1 MTSWKKSPAAV
12 LITLIVLHVMAQIDR
27 NMLLGFSPQITK
39 DLMLTNGQYG
49 FLVGAVWVLSF
60 GVMAVF
66 LGSLADRFS
75 RPRVIAAGILIWSI
89 CTAASGHAHD
99 FEQMALARFF
109 VATGEAALVPTAVA
123 LLVELFSEQRRGTAI
138 GTFFI
143 GIPVGIGLSFLLA
156 GSLGASLGWRSTY
169 TVLGIVGAVIALPLA
184 FLREDRGQG
193 REKNATPQRGEP
205 FVAQMSAMLRVV
217 GHNRALLLALVGFV
231 LFHMVFAGFAF
242 TQLWM
247 VRERGFN
254 AASIA
259 KTIGALQIV
268 VGVLGCVMGGV
279 LSDRLA
285 RRFAGGHA
293 SFMVLLIALCAPFMI
308 AYRFVPAGSPLFYV
322 GMCAGFFLPLA
333 LYGPG
338 NTLLQALVPA
348 NMRATI
354 TGFTMLLLNVFALAG
369 GSVAAGMASDYLVKR
384 GSTHALTIVLLATDI
399 LTLSSGLLFWLVARQ
414 VRQGRVAL
422 DLSSGSAVLAH

>member
-12 LITLIVLHVMAQIDR
+12 LITLIVLSVMAQIDR
-27 NMLLGFSPQITK
+27 NMLLGFSPQITR

-75 RPRVIAAGILIWSI
+75 RPRVIAAGMLIWSV
-89 CTAASGHAHD
+89 CTAASGHAHN

-109 VATGEAALVPTAVA
+109 VATGEAALVPAAVA

-138 GTFFI
+138 GIFFI
-143 GIPVGIGLSFLLA
+143 GIPVGTGLSFLLA
-156 GSLGASLGWRSTY
+156 GHLGASLGWRSTY
-169 TVLGIVGAVIALPLA
+169 TVLGIVGVVMALPLA
-184 FLREDRGQG
+184 FLREERGQG
-193 REKNATPQRGEP
+193 REQNATPQRGEP
-205 FVAQMSAMLRVV
+205 FVAQMRAMLRVV
-217 GHNRALLLALVGFV
+217 GQNHALLLALVGFV
-231 LFHMVFAGFAF
+231 LFHMVYASFAF

-247 VRERGFN
+247 VRERGFD

-268 VGVLGCVMGGV
+268 FGILGGVVGGV

-285 RRFAGGHA
+285 RRFAGGRA

-333 LYGPG
+333 LYGPSM
-338 NTLLQALVPA
+338 TLLQALVPA
-348 NMRATI
+348 NMRASL
-354 TGFTMLLLNVFALAG
+354 TGFSMLLLNLFAIGG
-369 GSVAAGMASDYLVKR
+369 GSVAVGMASDYLMKL
-384 GSTHALTIVLLATDI
+384 GNTHALTIVLLATDI
-399 LTLSSGLLFWLVARQ
+399 LTLSSGLLFWHLARK

-422 DLSSGSAVLAH
+422 DLSGGPAVQAH